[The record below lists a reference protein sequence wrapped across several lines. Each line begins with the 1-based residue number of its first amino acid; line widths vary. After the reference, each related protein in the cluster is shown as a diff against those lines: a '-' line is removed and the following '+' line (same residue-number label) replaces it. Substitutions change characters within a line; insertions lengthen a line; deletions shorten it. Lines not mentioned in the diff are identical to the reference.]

1 MLPRN
6 YLTYHCDY
14 EVEIGK
20 SRKEVIIK
28 AGQVFKER
36 YTFEYPVVF
45 VEYVCIENI
54 MKAMVAQTQDLLYIN
69 FEDGEQ
75 IVVNTPKYDQI
86 WGLDFGILI
95 KRDSDLM
102 LQSYH
107 SFYFEKVLVH
117 FDLGSHVDIVRCGN
131 QTFMFVICKEG
142 ISIRGYELELVHGT
156 LHATNVVTIHV
167 ALPKFESIQFIISR
181 DCQERYEYI
190 ILMDRNLSVYNRDGV
205 CKRNFPVLG
214 AVPVKTRRLFQ
225 DVLLLHYD
233 GFLKLWNGNQ
243 SLIDCDLTYFGTSTS
258 KRKLDVTSQM
268 GMRKKRISR
277 RLHKSINAD
286 SHDSNIYASN
296 IQSISSLVT
305 INSAEFTISDSSNNN
320 YRTRFDKLRDSF
332 LLASCFSILQYIL
345 EETDYSEFI
354 HYYHD
359 SMRDEK
365 ISFIT
370 LEPSPLNYFY
380 VVLLATVMDTSSSEF
395 NTIEFADW
403 NWLSRLSLVGANR
416 SVLGHLRKE
425 PFCGDNDSEIIRNSK
440 ILLRKGVMHLYNYK
454 WSILAAMHLLRQDIR
469 LYTFLKSDFENL
481 SEILPLFEKYS
492 REGTDS
498 DIYPQN
504 QLDEK
509 IYREL
514 FHATEGFDLRKLVY
528 RHNTYGE
535 IPTIHKFLELLGPKD
550 LSLLKCCRRLITVSN
565 LYCELLC
572 SRKAPSIEENDL
584 KILIIG
590 NLPLWI
596 SLPLQQAMHGRT
608 GSQRFWSK
616 PRIKVATFHQ
626 SQFES
631 IPQLDVQEII
641 QFRTEILSLRFRKDS
656 RLTEARNILS
666 VCKSPVLVAKV
677 TAAMSV
683 EEISVAQQSALSNWT
698 QSSFPLRIGLGMFT
712 FESKVAIATEKYPV
726 PDLNLSAKLPP
737 LNCIISLAIPTSSNL
752 LDWPHFHT
760 GAAAALEIRSD
771 CLDIDS
777 SWIVFN
783 HSSTIANGISSDAK
797 HGGFIFGLGLTKH
810 LRKLDAA
817 DSLRNYFLPQHEVLT
832 VGHLLGLSVAYL
844 GERNKVVTSILS
856 VHIPSLLPMNAM
868 ELSSGYIL
876 KSGAVVGYG
885 LVNLQSP
892 TKYSYNRIFSELRNI
907 THRESSI
914 ENAANDLYAVSC
926 GFSIVF
932 HTKQGFMGL
941 SSIADGKYLSSTLV
955 EHLGSIISSAQTV
968 SAKIGSCIALGL
980 LAINSDNER
989 AIKILMLPYSNFLL
1003 DHYTIELLLVMTI
1016 SRYIIQTQPLILDLN
1031 WIYDQIPHSVLK
1043 VVMQDKTKRCTS
1055 SDNVYLTYYT
1065 IIAGLGFAIGLNNA
1079 GSFHKPALCV
1089 LQQIL
1094 DQIVDSLNRKHV
1106 FVSFST
1112 SIYQTA
1118 LKTCLN
1124 AVCSGMAMVMAG
1136 SGNLSV
1142 LQSIKSAYG
1151 TIKEPDYGT
1160 NMALGMCVG
1169 LLFLGSGL
1177 TTVGNSRLAAASLY
1191 CSFFPIFPLNSTDNR
1206 YHLQALRHLWALAV
1220 ERRCAVTVDSKS
1232 GAVVSVP
1239 VEVVLRGKENGAH
1252 RLLKAFTPFLLPQY
1266 CEIKEIRVTGP
1277 RYIPFSL
1284 RMQDLKLLMNS
1295 SGFREIPVNLKQC
1308 FNTYEK
1314 VNRIK

>member
-75 IVVNTPKYDQI
+75 IIVNTPKYDQI
-86 WGLDFGILI
+86 WCLDFGILI
-95 KRDSDLM
+95 KRDSELM
-102 LQSYH
+102 LQNYH
-107 SFYFEKVLVH
+107 SFYFEKVLDH
-117 FDLGSHVDIVRCGN
+117 FDLGSHVDIVRSGN
-131 QTFMFVICKEG
+131 QTFLFVICKKG
-142 ISIRGYELELVHGT
+142 ISICGYELKLVHGT
-156 LHATNVVTIHV
+156 LHATSVVTIHI
-167 ALPKFESIQFIISR
+167 ALPKFESIQFLICR
-181 DCQERYEYI
+181 DGQDMYQYI

-205 CKRNFPVLG
+205 CMRNLPVLD
-214 AVPVKTRRLFQ
+214 ATPVKTRRLFH

-233 GFLKLWNGNQ
+233 GILKLWNGNQ
-243 SLIDCDLTYFGTSTS
+243 FLIDCDLTYFGNSIS
-258 KRKLDVTSQM
+258 KRKLEGTSQI

-277 RLHKSINAD
+277 RLNTSFNAD
-286 SHDSNIYASN
+286 SHDSNIYVSN
-296 IQSISSLVT
+296 MQSISSLVT
-305 INSAEFTISDSSNNN
+305 INSSDFMISDSSNNN
-320 YRTRFDKLRDSF
+320 YRARLDKLRDSF
-332 LLASCFSILQYIL
+332 ILASCFSILEYIL
-345 EETDYSEFI
+345 EENDYAEFI
-354 HYYHD
+354 RYYHD
-359 SMRDEK
+359 SLCDEN

-380 VVLLATVMDTSSSEF
+380 VVLLATVMDNSSSEF
-395 NTIEFADW
+395 STIEITDW
-403 NWLSRLSLVGANR
+403 NWLRRLSLVGANR
-416 SVLGHLRKE
+416 SVFGRLRKA
-425 PFCGDNDSEIIRNSK
+425 PFCGDDDSEIIRNSK
-440 ILLRKGVMHLYNYK
+440 TFLRKGIMHLCNYK

-481 SEILPLFEKYS
+481 SGILTLFATNCRECTGSGIYS
-492 REGTDS
+492 
-498 DIYPQN
+498 QN

-509 IYREL
+509 TYKEL
-514 FHATEGFDLRKLVY
+514 FNATEGFDLFKQVY
-528 RHNTYGE
+528 RHSAFGE
-535 IPTIHKFLELLGPKD
+535 VPAVHKFLELVGSKD
-550 LSLLKCCRRLITVSN
+550 ISLLKCCNRLIVVSN
-565 LYCELLC
+565 IYCDLFSSE
-572 SRKAPSIEENDL
+572 KAPSIEENDL
-584 KILIIG
+584 KIRIIG

-596 SLPLQQAMHGRT
+596 SLPLQQAMQGRT
-608 GSQRFWSK
+608 DSQRFRSR
-616 PRIKVATFHQ
+616 PRMKVSTFHH
-626 SQFES
+626 SQFKS
-631 IPQLDVQEII
+631 IPQLDVQEKIH
-641 QFRTEILSLRFRKDS
+641 FRTDILNLRFRKDS
-656 RLTEARNILS
+656 RLTEARNMLS
-666 VCKSPVLVAKV
+666 VRKSPVLVAKV

-683 EEISVAQQSALSNWT
+683 EEISVAQQSALRNWT
-698 QSSFPLRIGLGMFT
+698 QTSFPLRIGLGMLT

-726 PDLNLSAKLPP
+726 PELNLSAKLPP
-737 LNCIISLAIPTSSNL
+737 LNCIISLAIPTGSDL
-752 LDWPHFHT
+752 LYWPHFHT

-783 HSSTIANGISSDAK
+783 HSSTIANGISPNAK

-810 LRKLDAA
+810 LKKLDSA

-892 TKYSYNRIFSELRNI
+892 TKYSYNRIFSELGNI

-914 ENAANDLYAVSC
+914 ENTANDLYAVSC
-926 GFSIVF
+926 GFSIVI
-932 HTKQGFMGL
+932 HIKQGFMGL
-941 SSIADGKYLSSTLV
+941 SSIANGKYLSSTLV
-955 EHLGSIISSAQTV
+955 DHLGNIISSAPTV

-980 LAINSDNER
+980 LAINSDSES
-989 AIKILMLPYSNFLL
+989 AIKILMLPSSNFLL

-1016 SRYIIQTQPLILDLN
+1016 SRYIIQSQPLILNLN

-1043 VVMQDKTKRCTS
+1043 VVIQDKTKRCTS
-1055 SDNVYLTYYT
+1055 NDNAFLTYYT
-1065 IIAGLGFAIGLNNA
+1065 ILAGLGFAIGLNNA
-1079 GSFHKPALCV
+1079 GTFHKPALCV

-1094 DQIVDSLNRKHV
+1094 DQIVDSLSRKHV

-1151 TIKEPDYGT
+1151 AIKEPDYGT

-1177 TTVGNSRLAAASLY
+1177 TTVGNSTLAAASLY

-1206 YHLQALRHLWALAV
+1206 YHLQALRHLWVLAV

-1239 VEVVLRGKENGAH
+1239 VEVVLHGKENGTY

-1284 RMQDLKLLMNS
+1284 RMQDLQMLVHS
-1295 SGFREIPVNLKQC
+1295 SGFRRIPVNLKK
-1308 FNTYEK
+1308 FFHTYEK